1 MDNIEL
7 KPNEKHKSSVFSLLF
22 SKPEILRELYS
33 AIEGVEIPS
42 DIPISINTLS
52 NALIKGRLNDI
63 SFLINE
69 RLIIILEQQSSI
81 NENMPLRILAYI
93 NRIYERISDYEKIYR
108 EKLIKIP
115 RPEFIVLYNGEKSYP
130 DKKELRLS
138 DAFLD
143 TEGIIENNRISL
155 ELIVQVYNINHGFNQ
170 EILKKCETLNSYSF
184 FISKIREYQ
193 KTELDLAKSIE
204 YAIKYCIE
212 NDILKEFLMEHGSE
226 VSSWLY
232 YEYDLDT
239 HLRVTR
245 EEEREIWKAE
255 LQTVVAEKDAELQ
268 SVIADKDAE
277 IARLQKQITEIKTK

>member
-1 MDNIEL
+1 VEL
-7 KPNEKHKSSVFSLLF
+7 P
-22 SKPEILRELYS
+22 P
-33 AIEGVEIPS
+33 
-42 DIPISINTLS
+42 DIPININTLS

-63 SFLINE
+63 SFLIND

-115 RPEFIVLYNGEKSYP
+115 RPEFIVLYNGEKPYP
-130 DKKELRLS
+130 NKKELRLS
-138 DAFLD
+138 DAFMD
-143 TEGIIENNRISL
+143 ITGIDNNNRISL

-212 NDILKEFLMEHGSE
+212 NEILKDFLMEHGSE

-255 LQTVVAEKDAELQ
+255 LQSVVSEKDAELQNVIAVKDNVIADKDNEIAEKDAELQ

-277 IARLQKQITEIKTK
+277 IARLRKQIIDNK